1 MQLIEDTVPF
11 DSHEARRDHHL
22 AKLRALEAELQQYN
36 LLEHPREILAICK
49 QIIAMKEALGEN
61 AR

>member
-1 MQLIEDTVPF
+1 MQMIEDRVPY

-22 AKLRALEAELQQYN
+22 AKLKALEAELQELN

-49 QIIAMKEALGEN
+49 QIIAMKEALGIQ